1 LAWLWLSQAKHWGSG
16 RDSLSTRR
24 IRLVRMRSLEGG
36 SVLGQPGL
44 AQSNRRAMP
53 KNLITVFDYDFDF
66 FLKDKNVE
74 PRPTPG
80 ALTREEIL
88 TFLGTLGVDGVE
100 LRHDY
105 WSDYSAAELRNLAA
119 DSGLPIVCYLF
130 DADLAVPSAQRH
142 AVVDKVYSL
151 LERTAALGA
160 RRAFFIPCLVKPQ
173 WPTDQQKSW
182 LIDGLRV
189 CAERAHSLGVLLLS
203 ENIDWE
209 PVRPLMGRGSDCRKI
224 CAEVDSPGYR
234 LIYDMCAPLFVHED
248 SVETLRTMAPYV
260 VHVHC
265 KNSRPVAAGETVHRF
280 RDSTQG
286 IRYTGTVLD
295 QGSVPVAKV
304 LSELKRIH
312 YTGYFQIEY
321 QGELDPRE
329 AIRHNL
335 LWLRAQMKDGE

>member
-1 LAWLWLSQAKHWGSG
+1 MASF
-16 RDSLSTRR
+16 RR
-24 IRLVRMRSLEGG
+24 E
-36 SVLGQPGL
+36 Q
-44 AQSNRRAMP
+44 QKEMP
-53 KNLITVFDYDFDF
+53 KNPITVFDYDFDF

-80 ALTREEIL
+80 VLTREEIL
-88 TFLGTLGVDGVE
+88 SFVGTLGVDGVE

-105 WSDYSAAELRNLAA
+105 WSDYPTAELRKLAA
-119 DSGLPIVCYLF
+119 DSGLPIVSYFF
-130 DADLAVPSAQRH
+130 DADLAVPPGERG

-151 LERTAALGA
+151 LERTVALGA
-160 RRAFFIPCLVKPQ
+160 RRAFFVPCLVKPQ
-173 WPTDQQKSW
+173 WPIERQKTW
-182 LIDGLRV
+182 LIEGLRI

-209 PVRPLMGRGSDCRKI
+209 PVRPLMGRGSDCRNI
-224 CAEVDSPGYR
+224 CADVDSPGYR

-265 KNSRPVAAGETVHRF
+265 KNSRPVAAGETAYRF

-286 IRYTGTVLD
+286 VRYTGTVLD
-295 QGSVPVAKV
+295 EGSVPVAKV
-304 LSELKRIH
+304 LSELKRID
-312 YTGYFQIEY
+312 YTGYLQIEY

-335 LWLRAQMKDGE
+335 QWLRAQLRSKE